1 MVLGVWFR
9 TPPPRA
15 EESFWDPAFPEA
27 VLAWDVF
34 LERSNRSRQEG
45 CISWPRTPD
54 LTGVPRQ
61 WHLEFLCGKN
71 LGGPI
76 CSQMDG

>member
-27 VLAWDVF
+27 ILAWDVF
-34 LERSNRSRQEG
+34 LERGNRSR
-45 CISWPRTPD
+45 
-54 LTGVPRQ
+54 
-61 WHLEFLCGKN
+61 
-71 LGGPI
+71 
-76 CSQMDG
+76 